1 MTEFRNIL
9 VNIIT
14 SLYQTFGA
22 SVVFAILF
30 MLGYWKRKEVGIANT
45 IRNWIS
51 EFRSNAE
58 FRSWFYLAAYTGM
71 ILFRTLLCRKLWV
84 NPVENVIGVWGL
96 HNNDGSLSTEIIENC
111 ILFIPWT
118 YLMFSMKGCTISSLG
133 EGVSLLWNALRF
145 SFSFSLAIELLQ
157 IFLKLGTFQLSDLFF
172 NSLGGL
178 VGGGLYVFKKQ
189 LNNFNRTSIG
199 DKYGKEKTKLH

>member
-1 MTEFRNIL
+1 MTGFRNIL

-30 MLGYWKRKEVGIANT
+30 MLGYWKIKEVGIENT
-45 IRNWIS
+45 IKNWIS
-51 EFRSNAE
+51 EFRNNAE
-58 FRSWFYLAAYTGM
+58 FRAWFYLAVYTGM

-96 HNNDGSLSTEIIENC
+96 HNNDGSFSTEIIENC
-111 ILFIPWT
+111 ILFIPWI
-118 YLMFSMKGCTISSLG
+118 YLMFSMKGSTISSLG

-189 LNNFNRTSIG
+189 IINLNRTSIG